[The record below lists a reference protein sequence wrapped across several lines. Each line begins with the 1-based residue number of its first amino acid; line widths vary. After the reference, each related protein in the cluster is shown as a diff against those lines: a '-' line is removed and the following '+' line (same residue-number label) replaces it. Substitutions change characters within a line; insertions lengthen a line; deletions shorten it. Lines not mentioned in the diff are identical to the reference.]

1 MCFVVCIK
9 QIRAFRYKAQ
19 IVYVQG
25 LLHCL
30 YHINSLP
37 ASDEFYHLLLTFAN
51 SLTMIVFPDK
61 LLEKN
66 NFETSEDDNKS

>member
-1 MCFVVCIK
+1 MLCCLHKTNQV
-9 QIRAFRYKAQ
+9 FRDKAQ

-30 YHINSLP
+30 YNINSFP

-51 SLTMIVFPDK
+51 SLTMIVFPDE

-66 NFETSEDDNKS
+66 NFETSADNKS